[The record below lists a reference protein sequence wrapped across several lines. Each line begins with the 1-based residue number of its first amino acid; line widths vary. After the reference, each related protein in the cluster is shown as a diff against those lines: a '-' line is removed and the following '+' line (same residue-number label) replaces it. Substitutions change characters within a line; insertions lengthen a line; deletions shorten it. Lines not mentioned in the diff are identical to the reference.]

1 MDSNLVPDILYEL
14 RQFVKDSVIT
24 PYLTQAGD
32 VLRKYVVVNTTKVK
46 PEVQT
51 YLIFSEILSLF
62 IFFNCETR
70 ALIFCTYSL
79 FSCSN
84 ANATG

>member
-51 YLIFSEILSLF
+51 YLIFGEILSLF
-62 IFFNCETR
+62 IFFNCEIS
-70 ALIFCTYSL
+70 AYFLYIFS
-79 FSCSN
+79 FFVS
-84 ANATG
+84 